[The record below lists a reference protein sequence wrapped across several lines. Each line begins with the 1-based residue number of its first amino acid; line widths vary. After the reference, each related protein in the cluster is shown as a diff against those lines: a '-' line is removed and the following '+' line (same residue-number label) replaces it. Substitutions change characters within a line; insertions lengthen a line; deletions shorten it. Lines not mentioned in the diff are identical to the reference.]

1 MVTHVPAEAHGDE
14 RGALLSFV
22 EAQRGAIRRSVLGLT
37 EEQAASRPSASE
49 LSLSGLLKHVAE
61 MELNW
66 LRLAQQR
73 PNEGQR
79 SEETWGDSF
88 RLVGDETIPGMLA
101 FWESVAKETEEFV
114 RAVPSLDDAFPLPPA
129 PWFPKDAR
137 VSMRW
142 LMMHLVEEFARHA
155 GHADIIRESLDGKG
169 AFDLVALESGTSGT
183 SGEDG

>member
-37 EEQAASRPSASE
+37 EEQAASRPSAGE

-61 MELNW
+61 TELNW

-73 PNEGQR
+73 PNERQR

-88 RLVGDETIPGMLA
+88 RLVGDETTPGMLA
-101 FWESVAKETEEFV
+101 FWDSVAKETEDFI
-114 RAVPSLDDAFPLPPA
+114 RSVPSLDDTFPLPPA
-129 PWFPKDAR
+129 PWFPEDAR

-142 LMMHLVEEFARHA
+142 LMMHLVEEIARHA

-169 AFDLVALESGTSGT
+169 AFDLVALESGGN
-183 SGEDG
+183 G